1 MVDGDTI
8 RVRLDGV
15 DYPVRYIG
23 MDAPE
28 RGDPFFREATNANE
42 DLVANKRVWLEKDTS
57 DTDQYDRL
65 LRHVW
70 VKVDGEWLLVD
81 AELVRNGLAEAKTY
95 PPDTKYDETYADAQT
110 EAQDAGVGLWA
121 DAPHE

>member
-28 RGDPFFREATNANE
+28 RGDPFFREATHAN
-42 DLVANKRVWLEKDTS
+42 DGLGGQQTCVAGEG
-57 DTDQYDRL
+57 
-65 LRHVW
+65 HV
-70 VKVDGEWLLVD
+70 
-81 AELVRNGLAEAKTY
+81 
-95 PPDTKYDETYADAQT
+95 
-110 EAQDAGVGLWA
+110 
-121 DAPHE
+121 